1 MQQLND
7 SFVIN
12 YNTLGVRGF
21 SSIGYKAPTDL
32 TYDEWANA
40 GEVIKRIDRFKNFAI
55 GDWLNVGE
63 YRFGEMYSQAIDEF
77 EWGDYNKLSK
87 LKWVARSVPPA
98 NRRVDLTW
106 SHHHHVASL
115 PPNEQIEWLE
125 HAAGYSLTAS
135 ELNVA
140 IKDKK
145 QAAAIATRN
154 ELPPAPKAQP
164 NTQPERNDSL
174 DDTDSRADGYAE
186 SPDAYNETDSDE
198 PPFTDPHSP
207 LYDDPNSHDGYVWDT
222 QGERWR
228 HVDDAPAIDDLWPDE
243 RIAAMVDK
251 HALITND
258 YIGDDGELHRV
269 QVVHAADVCRLLR
282 TMRSEYEALLS
293 R

>member
-12 YNTLGVRGF
+12 YNTWGVRGF

-98 NRRVDLTW
+98 NRRADLTW
-106 SHHHHVASL
+106 SHHHYIASL

-125 HAAGYSLTAS
+125 HAASYSLTAS
-135 ELNVA
+135 ELNGA

-145 QAAAIATRN
+145 QATSIATRN
-154 ELPPAPKAQP
+154 ELPPAPHAQP
-164 NTQPERNDSL
+164 NTDDDTQPGRTLSPPSAYATRNDYHAT
-174 DDTDSRADGYAE
+174 DDIDDRAEYLEAA
-186 SPDAYNETDSDE
+186 PDAYDVPFSHHRTDCAA
-198 PPFTDPHSP
+198 
-207 LYDDPNSHDGYVWDT
+207 Y
-222 QGERWR
+222 
-228 HVDDAPAIDDLWPDE
+228 ADLWPDE
-243 RIAAMVDK
+243 RIDAMVQSVAIEATD
-251 HALITND
+251 
-258 YIGDDGELHRV
+258 DDGVTWRTVL
-269 QVVHAADVCRLLR
+269 ADDVCRLLR
-282 TMRSEYEALLS
+282 TMRSEFEAI